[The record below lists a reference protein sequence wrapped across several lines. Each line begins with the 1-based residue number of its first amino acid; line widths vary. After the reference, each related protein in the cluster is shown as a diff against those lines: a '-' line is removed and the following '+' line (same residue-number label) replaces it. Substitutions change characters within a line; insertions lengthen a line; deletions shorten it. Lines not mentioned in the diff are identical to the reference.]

1 MKSDSRTIL
10 LGYYAIMLYIH
21 GIIFLVFQSIQF
33 WIEWVSEYKNT
44 CHIVGIKSVF
54 FISVL
59 WLHSPLWQGTRFHF
73 HLLHSLPLFTMH
85 GSFSIGGFHPRLIS
99 ESVQQYG
106 ACVSSWLLGS
116 QSLFFHWKKNHRQ
129 RFITNHLHHLLI
141 KPRYN
146 FSLHFMNS
154 RLKFKGTPDLFF
166 SIF

>member
-1 MKSDSRTIL
+1 MITIVRQNVLFEFTIKSAVIYMKN
-10 LGYYAIMLYIH
+10 M
-21 GIIFLVFQSIQF
+21 
-33 WIEWVSEYKNT
+33 N
-44 CHIVGIKSVF
+44 IKSVF

-59 WLHSPLWQGTRFHF
+59 WLHSPLWQGTSFHF
-73 HLLHSLPLFTMH
+73 HLQHSLPLLTMY

-106 ACVSSWLLGS
+106 AFIFSWLLGS
-116 QSLFFHWKKNHRQ
+116 QSLSFHLKKNHRQ

-154 RLKFKGTPDLFF
+154 TLKCKGKPDLFF
-166 SIF
+166 PFFKS